1 MTQHKLVIWGASQ
14 VGKTSLIYNLRKHLN
29 LEKARFKG
37 GISFK
42 PPISDS
48 YIIKVLQ
55 DYRLTDDILYDFI
68 SKLDK
73 DAKHLFIYRKNLL
86 SQYLAWHHCEAY
98 DLKLDSDTLNI
109 VDCKDFITTMKFH
122 TSRIYN
128 ILKLSQDIQIHPV
141 SYEELFSDNGIDI
154 LNKNLNLDLKREDK
168 KIILDPIRLSTNLP
182 AFLKMPEAHERARG
196 IGIEQYAY
204 KKNFNELKDFFEDD
218 YLLL

>member
-42 PPISDS
+42 PPTSDS

-55 DYRLTDDILYDFI
+55 DNRITDDILYDFI

-86 SQYLAWHHCEAY
+86 SQYLAHHHCESY
-98 DLKLDSDTLNI
+98 DLKLDPDTLNI
-109 VDCKDFITTMKFH
+109 VECKDFITSMKFN

-128 ILKLSQDIQIHPV
+128 ILKLNQDIQIHPV

-154 LNKNLNLDLKREDK
+154 LNNNLGLSLKQEDK
-168 KIILDPIRLSTNLP
+168 KIILEPIKLAENNIREPNGNLP
-182 AFLKMPEAHERARG
+182 NELAKSM
-196 IGIEQYAY
+196 GIEQYDY

>member
-1 MTQHKLVIWGASQ
+1 MTQHKLVIWGGSQ
-14 VGKTSLIYNLRKHLN
+14 VGKSSLIYNLRQHLN

-42 PPISDS
+42 PPTSDS

-55 DYRLTDDILYDFI
+55 DNRITDNILYDFI

-86 SQYLAWHHCEAY
+86 SQYLAHHHCESY
-98 DLKLDSDTLNI
+98 DLKLDPDTLNI
-109 VDCKDFITTMKFH
+109 SACKDFITSMKFN
-122 TSRIYN
+122 TSRVYN
-128 ILKLSQDIQIHPV
+128 ILKLNQDIQIHPV

-154 LNKNLNLDLKREDK
+154 LNKYLGLELKQEDK
-168 KIILDPIRLSTNLP
+168 KIILDAVKPGSRIELEGHSLG
-182 AFLKMPEAHERARG
+182 M
-196 IGIEQYAY
+196 GIEQYAY